1 MESKPKA
8 RKTLKLVN
16 KDFFQEDIIGYEDIS
31 YLKSKFKNG
40 YATFKLIKCFIKGSK
55 FKNGY
60 ATFNETFDEFFRDNK
75 VIFKIIIYHKIG
87 QANQK

>member
-1 MESKPKA
+1 MDSKPKA

-40 YATFKLIKCFIKGSK
+40 YATF
-55 FKNGY
+55 
-60 ATFNETFDEFFRDNK
+60 NETFDEFFRDNK

-87 QANQK
+87 